1 MTAALLLPAEVG
13 EQLRVPARRVLELR
27 RQGYLTGI
35 NVGTTAAPTWRF
47 ASAEVARFI
56 RERTSVAA

>member
-1 MTAALLLPAEVG
+1 MHSLLLPAEVG

-35 NVGTTAAPTWRF
+35 NVGTGRAPIWRF
-47 ASAEVARFI
+47 APAEVERFVAG
-56 RERTSVAA
+56 RTTPA